1 MKDAHA
7 IELVELIE
15 GLGTD
20 PQKGLSH
27 GEAKR
32 RLARFGENC
41 LSAQQ
46 GPGPVAI
53 FLNQFSDFMVLVLMG
68 AALLSGW
75 LGEWSDA
82 VTILSIV
89 VLNAVLGFIQ
99 EYRAEKSLA
108 ALRRLS
114 APTAK
119 VKRGGRVVKIPAA
132 ELVPGDLVSVC
143 RRWSAC
149 RSEIDQWD

>member
-1 MKDAHA
+1 MPS
-7 IELVELIE
+7 E
-15 GLGTD
+15 GCPCNRTGGTNRGRLGTD

-46 GPGPVAI
+46 GSGPVAI

-75 LGEWSDA
+75 LGEWA
-82 VTILSIV
+82 M
-89 VLNAVLGFIQ
+89 Q
-99 EYRAEKSLA
+99 
-108 ALRRLS
+108 
-114 APTAK
+114 
-119 VKRGGRVVKIPAA
+119 
-132 ELVPGDLVSVC
+132 
-143 RRWSAC
+143 
-149 RSEIDQWD
+149 